1 MTGRSTHRPLTVGAL
16 LLCMFMTAM
25 EATVVA
31 TAMPTVVADLG
42 GIELYGWVGAIYM
55 LACTVTMPLY
65 GKLADLQGRKP
76 VLYAGMA
83 LFLAGSVASGLSATL
98 EQLIAFRAI
107 QGLGAGALQPIALT
121 VVGDLYSAGERA
133 RVQSLFG
140 AIWGFAGIAGPLL
153 GGVIVHVLSWHW
165 VFFVNV
171 PFGVLAALLLM
182 VAYHEQA
189 PKTEQR
195 LDWLGALV
203 LSAGIIALLLAASRV
218 VPLLTAPAAAAL
230 LLLFVVVERRAPA
243 ALLPLP
249 LFRQPVIA
257 AASAAGAVLGSTMMA
272 SLTYVPLLIQG
283 VLRGSP
289 AQAGSA
295 ITPMLIGWPLA
306 AALSGRLIGRIG
318 YRPMVRA
325 GAVTALVGV
334 ATLAIYFDRL
344 QNLFALRMVMGC
356 LGVGL
361 GLANTALIIAVQES
375 VGWEQRGVATATT
388 LFFRTIGGAVSVGA
402 LGALLGASLADRIP
416 DRLLDQLLMPLRD
429 GSPRAAVSAEAASIL
444 GAGLEHVFW
453 ATAIVAALGTLVAFA
468 FPKDVRARAA
478 G

>member
-65 GKLADLQGRKP
+65 GKLADLHGRKP

-83 LFLAGSVASGLSATL
+83 LFLAGSIASGLSASL

-121 VVGDLYSAGERA
+121 VVGDLYTAGERA

-153 GGVIVHVLSWHW
+153 GGLIVHLLSWHW

-171 PFGVLAALLLM
+171 PFGFVAALLLA

-203 LSAGIIALLLAASRV
+203 LSAGIIALLLAASGV
-218 VPLLTAPAAAAL
+218 APLLTAPLAVAL
-230 LLLFVVVERRAPA
+230 LVLFVAVERRAPA
-243 ALLPLP
+243 ALLPLA
-249 LFRQPVIA
+249 LFRKPVIA

-289 AQAGSA
+289 TEAGSA

-306 AALSGRLIGRIG
+306 AALSGRLIGRVG

-344 QNLFALRMVMGC
+344 QTLFALRLIMGC

-416 DRLLDQLLMPLRD
+416 DRLLDQLLMPLADEGR
-429 GSPRAAVSAEAASIL
+429 RTAVSAEAASIL
-444 GAGLEHVFW
+444 GAGLEHVFR
-453 ATAIVAALGTLVAFA
+453 ATAIVAALGTLAAFA
-468 FPKDVRARAA
+468 FPKDVRARAV